1 MFRKIHFVQNTLHDF
16 IKVEIKLLPIFYAST
31 HIMKH
36 GQKPHFTCILLL
48 QIPVVEQFLLDL
60 EKHDKFSG
68 FCNLGIFWQPIESDH
83 MRKYFKLFNKET
95 GVLISKVLKLSS
107 SCNRLQRG
115 DVLMAL
121 DNVQIADDG
130 TVGNFATSMVFSI
143 FPYCPLQK
151 LNTNNPKQ
159 KQSQN
164 SFLWGTSQLVFSV
177 LKPHR
182 NFRSYITLQI

>member
-1 MFRKIHFVQNTLHDF
+1 M
-16 IKVEIKLLPIFYAST
+16 
-31 HIMKH
+31 
-36 GQKPHFTCILLL
+36 
-48 QIPVVEQFLLDL
+48 EQFLLDL

-130 TVGNFATSMVFSI
+130 TVRSFATLVVFSI
-143 FPYCPLQK
+143 FPKNQIPKKFPLG
-151 LNTNNPKQ
+151 N
-159 KQSQN
+159 
-164 SFLWGTSQLVFSV
+164 
-177 LKPHR
+177 
-182 NFRSYITLQI
+182 